1 MLQIVVSLVLLTVGP
16 DGRRTDQDALKS
28 YGPLVGEWRGVGQ
41 PQRGSNKGAWTESG
55 DWKWT
60 LTKDSAALE
69 LTVTRGKLLR
79 SAVLKPDKEP
89 GRFVLE
95 ARLADGSKRNF
106 RGKVGERNVLTLTAE
121 KDNDDGPARITLT
134 PLHETRFL
142 LLLEG
147 RSGDG
152 FRRLAEVGYTRKGV
166 AFAAGDSAPP
176 CIVTDGKGTIPVKHK
191 GTTYYVC
198 CSGCKDL
205 FEADPDA
212 VIAEAESRRKAA
224 K

>member
-1 MLQIVVSLVLLTVGP
+1 MIIPLLLLAVGP
-16 DGRRTDQDALKS
+16 DGRRADQDALKP

-60 LTKDSAALE
+60 LTKDSAALG
-69 LTVTRGKLLR
+69 LYVTKGKLLK
-79 SAVLKPDKEP
+79 SAVLRPDKVP

-95 ARLADGSKRNF
+95 ATMADGSKRSF
-106 RGKVGERNVLTLTAE
+106 RGKAGERNVLTLTAE
-121 KDNDDGPARITLT
+121 KADDGPARITFT

-147 RSGDG
+147 RDGDG
-152 FRRLAEVGYTRKGV
+152 FRRLAEVGYTRKGI

-205 FEADPDA
+205 FDADPDA
-212 VIAEAESRRKAA
+212 VIAEAGARRKAA